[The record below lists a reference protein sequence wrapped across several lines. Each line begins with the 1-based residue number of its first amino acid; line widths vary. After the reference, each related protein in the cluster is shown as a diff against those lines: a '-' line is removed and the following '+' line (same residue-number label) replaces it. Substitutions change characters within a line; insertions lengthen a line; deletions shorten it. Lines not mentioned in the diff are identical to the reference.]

1 MFHPFSFSFIFSTF
15 IFFTFFFY
23 FFFQFFIFEGI
34 SALEDFA
41 DDFYSVSVPAELV
54 IETNNNRPP
63 SPFLTFCSEKFW
75 SEQCKWDH
83 RLALKLIYEKKGF
96 NRNSKLNKQPW
107 IDKLPE
113 SFSTPLHWS
122 KNDIKKTQYSALE
135 NKVKK
140 QLEDWQKFYSNWSTH
155 ISGSDEISQVTFDEF
170 VWALECVNSR
180 AFSGIYEGSSA
191 SERRG
196 LYLFTGAL
204 TLLWPLAGLGT
215 AEQSLGAAVL
225 VAISIISKDF
235 FFSRAAGLK
244 RYVICPYIDMFNHQ
258 STCTSDVSYGYFS
271 DTFELKT
278 QGYKKGQQVS
288 R

>member
-1 MFHPFSFSFIFSTF
+1 M
-15 IFFTFFFY
+15 
-23 FFFQFFIFEGI
+23 
-34 SALEDFA
+34 
-41 DDFYSVSVPAELV
+41 PAELV

-63 SPFLTFCSEKFW
+63 SPFIQFCSEKFW

-83 RLALKLIYEKKGF
+83 RLALKLLYEVKGF
-96 NRNSKLNKQPW
+96 AKDSNKQPW
-107 IDKLPE
+107 LDKLPT
-113 SFSTPLHWS
+113 SFSTPFHWT
-122 KNDIKKTQYSALE
+122 KDEILKTQYSALDV
-135 NKVKK
+135 KVEK
-140 QLEDWQKFYSNWSTH
+140 QKNDWLKFYESWSTH
-155 ISGSDEISQVTFDEF
+155 IEKSENSQISEVSFTDFI
-170 VWALECVNSR
+170 WAMECVNSR
-180 AFSGIYEGSSA
+180 AFSGIYEGSTA
-191 SERRG
+191 AERRG

-288 R
+288 ENLFALFGLRSVLSVSPGIFCHNHYFVISLGIFTVINVCIQPTSSAH